1 LVTQDSPFQVK
12 QAVSSKVMNSGD
24 TTAEPD
30 SIAKAWIFEDGDY

>member
-1 LVTQDSPFQVK
+1 VTQDSPFQVK

-30 SIAKAWIFEDGDY
+30 SVAKAWIFEDGDY